1 MRKTEGRAE
10 KIRELLDEVARL
22 HEQCGRL
29 LGGNVR
35 PGVGKIAKTPPAAAP
50 FNIEAAEA
58 RSKIQSFLIQWARVV
73 VVQRR
78 VSAPRCEVSGL
89 AAFLGTHAAWVA
101 GHPAAEAVPD
111 QLASLVARA
120 RYAAFPEE
128 RPQSIGRCV
137 EPGCGGRL
145 LRRAGSDQEP
155 AQIEC
160 SRDPGHVWRS
170 HEWLDL
176 RRRIGQRS

>member
-10 KIRELLDEVARL
+10 RIRELLDEVARL

-35 PGVGKIAKTPPAAAP
+35 PGVGKIAKKPPAAAP

-89 AAFLGTHAAWVA
+89 AAFLGTHAAWMAEHPSA
-101 GHPAAEAVPD
+101 GDVPD
-111 QLASLVARA
+111 RLASLAAHA

-137 EPGCGGRL
+137 EPDCGGRL
-145 LRRAGSDQEP
+145 LRRTEP

-170 HEWLDL
+170 HQWLDL
-176 RRRIGQRS
+176 RRRIGQRP